1 MKLANAL
8 SQRSE
13 LQTRIRQLESRLNNN
28 AQVQEGEQPAEDP
41 EELLHALETD
51 YARLEELI
59 SAINRTNSS
68 TKVDGGPTLSDLLA
82 RRDCLK
88 LRAETYRNFLTAA
101 SSLTRRATRS
111 EIKIL
116 STISVQDYQK
126 QVDQMSAQ
134 LRQVD
139 GAIQAANWTTELL

>member
-1 MKLANAL
+1 MRLAEALQLRSDLQKRIYQLQERL
-8 SQRSE
+8 SQ
-13 LQTRIRQLESRLNNN
+13 N
-28 AQVQEGEQPAEDP
+28 ATVQEGEKPAEDP
-41 EELLHALETD
+41 VALLHELDGCIAQ
-51 YARLEELI
+51 LEELMER
-59 SAINRTNSS
+59 INRTNSQ
-68 TKVDGGPTLSDLLA
+68 TVTAEGTLTALLA
-82 RRDCLK
+82 KRDCLK
-88 LRAETYRNFLTAA
+88 IKVEAYREFLRQA
-101 SSLTRRATRS
+101 SGLSRRATRS

>member
-1 MKLANAL
+1 MRLAEAL
-8 SQRSE
+8 QLRSD
-13 LQTRIRQLESRLNNN
+13 LQKRIYQLQERLNQN
-28 AQVQEGEQPAEDP
+28 ATVQEGEKPAEDP
-41 EELLHALETD
+41 VALLHELDGCIAQ
-51 YARLEELI
+51 LEELMER
-59 SAINRTNSS
+59 INRTNSQ
-68 TKVDGGPTLSDLLA
+68 TVTAEGTLTALLA
-82 RRDCLK
+82 KRDCLK
-88 LRAETYRNFLTAA
+88 IKVEAYREFLRQA
-101 SSLTRRATRS
+101 SGLSRRAARS

>member
-1 MKLANAL
+1 MRLAEAL
-8 SQRSE
+8 QLRSD
-13 LQTRIRQLESRLNNN
+13 LQKRIYQLQERLNQN
-28 AQVQEGEQPAEDP
+28 ATVQEGEKPAEDP
-41 EELLHALETD
+41 VALLHELDGCIAQ
-51 YARLEELI
+51 LEELMER
-59 SAINRTNSS
+59 INRTNSQ
-68 TKVDGGPTLSDLLA
+68 TVTVEGTLTALLA
-82 RRDCLK
+82 KRDCLK
-88 LRAETYRNFLTAA
+88 IKVEAYREFLRQA
-101 SSLTRRATRS
+101 SGLSRRATRS